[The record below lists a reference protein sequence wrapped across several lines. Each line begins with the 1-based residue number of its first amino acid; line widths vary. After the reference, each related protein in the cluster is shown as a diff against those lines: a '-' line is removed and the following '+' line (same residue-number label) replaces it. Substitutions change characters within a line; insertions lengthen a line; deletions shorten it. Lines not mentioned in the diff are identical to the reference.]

1 MPNRPSVSARDM
13 IAAVDKLCAE
23 NAGVFPAPR
32 AVRDEAEGGSQARA
46 ESAILTVQI
55 RQGMTPHLRGTL
67 PADFQAE
74 LPPVSAITSLA
85 PAVLADLPCQAQ
97 TLAEQFFAALG
108 VAFKKQVDE
117 VRGLYDAAVASFVE
131 QTAAMH
137 DRLMVAARHADDQER
152 SAREEANRHAAERS
166 ELREGLA
173 GMQSEVRAAERELAL
188 HKATSETAL
197 ADGREAKRASDEKH
211 DKEIDRLTREL
222 AQERSECRAAERA
235 VSSLTT
241 ANEALRE
248 ENARLAAELVTWR
261 ERATAPAPA
270 RRNREKTAAR

>member
-74 LPPVSAITSLA
+74 LPPVSAIPSLA

-97 TLAEQFFAALG
+97 TLAEQCFAALG
-108 VAFKKQVDE
+108 VAFKKQVDD
-117 VRGLYDAAVASFVE
+117 VRGLYDAAVATFVE
-131 QTAAMH
+131 QTTAMQE
-137 DRLMVAARHADDQER
+137 RLM
-152 SAREEANRHAAERS
+152 
-166 ELREGLA
+166 A
-173 GMQSEVRAAERELAL
+173 GRAPC
-188 HKATSETAL
+188 
-197 ADGREAKRASDEKH
+197 G
-211 DKEIDRLTREL
+211 
-222 AQERSECRAAERA
+222 
-235 VSSLTT
+235 
-241 ANEALRE
+241 
-248 ENARLAAELVTWR
+248 
-261 ERATAPAPA
+261 
-270 RRNREKTAAR
+270 